1 MKLLSN
7 HEKIKELENLLN
19 AFELC
24 YPVITKNIEKLN
36 ITEIKQ
42 KCYLSWFAG
51 MVFFKKNNSQSKD
64 IVMDYFF
71 EKIYNSFNFKNFSE
85 KGVLFAF
92 FSLGAIV
99 SINNY
104 DSAKDLLKDY
114 YKIIAV
120 GIVLIQRL
128 KFDYIE
134 GGIKKWSYDT
144 IKKYFSSD
152 NVVIQG
158 NSLKEFYKI
167 INEKDSN
174 IHDRKILN

>member
-7 HEKIKELENLLN
+7 HEKIKELKNLLN
-19 AFELC
+19 AFEVC
-24 YPVITKNIEKLN
+24 YPIIEKNIEKFEIEN
-36 ITEIKQ
+36 IKH

-51 MVFFKKNNSQSKD
+51 VIFFKKDIPKFKD
-64 IVMDYFF
+64 LVLDYFF

-92 FSLGAIV
+92 FSLGGIV

-120 GIVLIQRL
+120 GIVLLQRL

-134 GGIKKWSYDT
+134 DGVRKWSYET
-144 IKKYFSSD
+144 ISKYFSNESI
-152 NVVIQG
+152 VIDS
-158 NSLKEFYKI
+158 NSLREFYKI
-167 INEKDSN
+167 IHEKDSN
-174 IHDRKILN
+174 VHDRKILN